1 MIAPKKEEIFW
12 ISIIINLL
20 FRKIST
26 IFFSSKIVGIS
37 FKGKLKLTLFCR
49 LGADKWFRVTVCLD
63 QHNRRER
70 DSLTRVENCHTRTN
84 VKDHSTGRAHRH
96 KSSTGP
102 PTPTGSAV
110 RGIPRVTRKKKVFS
124 RTQN

>member
-12 ISIIINLL
+12 ISRFINLI
-20 FRKIST
+20 FRTISST
-26 IFFSSKIVGIS
+26 IFSSEKKLKNRLHRI
-37 FKGKLKLTLFCR
+37 LKLTLFCR

-70 DSLTRVENCHTRTN
+70 DSLIRVGNCHTRTN

-96 KSSTGP
+96 KSSVV
-102 PTPTGSAV
+102 SSIAL
-110 RGIPRVTRKKKVFS
+110 R
-124 RTQN
+124 